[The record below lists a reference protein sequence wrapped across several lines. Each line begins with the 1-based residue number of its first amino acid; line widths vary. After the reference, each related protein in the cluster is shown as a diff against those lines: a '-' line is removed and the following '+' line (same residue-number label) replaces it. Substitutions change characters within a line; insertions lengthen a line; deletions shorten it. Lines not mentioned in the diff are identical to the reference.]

1 MNSRCTTPPTLLYVC
16 AWWLCCYL
24 TVYLLTLLAAAA
36 PIATKWTVNQQH
48 GGGNGFIS
56 KANLVKLTEV
66 VSTMTT
72 GELAKGLMGDGP
84 SEGPLAGTRKQGEG
98 NTACDAGS

>member
-1 MNSRCTTPPTLLYVC
+1 ML
-16 AWWLCCYL
+16 
-24 TVYLLTLLAAAA
+24 VYLLTLLAAAA

-48 GGGNGFIS
+48 RGGNGFIS

-84 SEGPLAGTRKQGEG
+84 SEGPLAGTRKQGEE